1 MSPSKKYSF
10 DTMRSDEL
18 FWNGNEQWWRSQSFF
33 FQSAYLGMYLH
44 NTYVRQY
51 IRYAGQLGDEAAIT
65 IFENRTY
72 SQRLI
77 PESFFR

>member
-1 MSPSKKYSF
+1 MSNDDVVNP
-10 DTMRSDEL
+10 
-18 FWNGNEQWWRSQSFF
+18 FF
-33 FQSAYLGMYLH
+33 NLHTFIIHMYDKGTTCL
-44 NTYVRQY
+44 YY